1 MPGAT
6 VQLLGEKHFSGVG
19 PEPGAAH
26 PAQTVLF
33 ATNHEPVKKVA
44 MWLPATEF
52 AARPD
57 RGTLLDTSE
66 LWDRL
71 LQTDRDPGR

>member
-19 PEPGAAH
+19 PERGAAH

-52 AARPD
+52 CGPARSWHATRYQRALGPA
-57 RGTLLDTSE
+57 TSN
-66 LWDRL
+66 RS
-71 LQTDRDPGR
+71 